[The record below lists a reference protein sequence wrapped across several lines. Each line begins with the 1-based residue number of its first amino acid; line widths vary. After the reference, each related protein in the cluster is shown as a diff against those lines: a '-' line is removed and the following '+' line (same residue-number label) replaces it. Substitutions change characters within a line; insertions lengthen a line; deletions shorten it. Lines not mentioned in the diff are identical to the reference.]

1 MTNSQPP
8 RNIRLKNVTKKFG
21 KTAALDNITATI
33 PLGRVYGL
41 IGRNGAGKSTLLTAL
56 AGQLNVSGELTIAGE
71 PVVDN
76 LRILDQLILTGADS
90 NFPKD
95 ISLRK
100 LVAIADARW
109 DTFDRAYALKL
120 AEDYGLDLGK
130 KISAMSRG
138 QKSLASVVLGLGAQA
153 PLTLLDEP
161 YLGLDVQNRA
171 QFYRHL
177 LEDLQRNP
185 RTVILSTHHID
196 DAEKIL
202 DSIILIEQGKITGI
216 GELDE
221 IRDRVMIVKGSTTAI
236 QAGLDAASVPERA
249 IVADDTAAGSR
260 RLTIDCAEILSDA
273 ERTATAFVQAGA
285 HVQAPDLEQAVLALT
300 GRLDLAEV
308 AE

>member
-1 MTNSQPP
+1 MSTIEL
-8 RNIRLKNVTKKFG
+8 RRVTKEFK
-21 KTAALDNITATI
+21 KTFALHDLTASI

-41 IGRNGAGKSTLLTAL
+41 IGRNGAGKSTLLKAL
-56 AGQLNVSGELTIAGE
+56 AGQLKVEGELTIAGE

-90 NFPKD
+90 HFPGD
-95 ISLRK
+95 LPLRT
-100 LVAIADARW
+100 LIAIADARW
-109 DTFDRAYALKL
+109 ETFDRAYAHKL

-130 KISAMSRG
+130 NIDSMSRG

-177 LEDLQRNP
+177 LEDLARNP

-202 DSIILIEQGKITGI
+202 DSVILIDEGRVTGI
-216 GELDE
+216 GALDE
-221 IRDRVMIVKGSTTAI
+221 FRERVLQITGSSAAVS
-236 QAGLDAASVPERA
+236 AGLAAADLPEDA
-249 IVADDTAAGSR
+249 IVADVSTAGSR
-260 RLTIDCAEILSDA
+260 RLTVDCAAFLSDA
-273 ERTATAFVQAGA
+273 TRVATTFTSAGA
-285 HVQAPDLEQAVLALT
+285 HVHQPDLEEAVLALT
-300 GRLDLAEV
+300 GRGEV
-308 AE
+308 